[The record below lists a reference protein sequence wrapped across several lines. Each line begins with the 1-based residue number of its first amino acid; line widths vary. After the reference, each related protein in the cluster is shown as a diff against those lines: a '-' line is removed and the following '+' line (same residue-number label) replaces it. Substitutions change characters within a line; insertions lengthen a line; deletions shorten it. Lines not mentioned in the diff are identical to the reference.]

1 MHRLALLNGLLVAR
15 PLAGRQA
22 VLLGLGALA
31 VPTLILSTDQSLP
44 AGACCTTYFP
54 FVMMSAI
61 MMSPGYAATVAL
73 GSIGLAD
80 TLFMGPGYKI
90 LETPM
95 DRFGDLSSLIS
106 FALIIGVAYL
116 VRQAVVRLLRMRDNP
131 SGVIFSLERGE
142 AWASW
147 PGAASVR
154 LGPQEEVAEMMEDFL
169 AQVEL
174 GKRLAD
180 RYSKPAAPVP
190 APIAP

>member
-1 MHRLALLNGLLVAR
+1 MAAFRENSQWVASSCAIDPAIHRQLAQCTGNRAMLHSRDSKDRKEALMHRLALLNGLLVAP

-80 TLFMGPGYKI
+80 TLSW
-90 LETPM
+90 
-95 DRFGDLSSLIS
+95 DRDTRFSRPLWTDLGICH
-106 FALIIGVAYL
+106 
-116 VRQAVVRLLRMRDNP
+116 R
-131 SGVIFSLERGE
+131 
-142 AWASW
+142 
-147 PGAASVR
+147 
-154 LGPQEEVAEMMEDFL
+154 
-169 AQVEL
+169 
-174 GKRLAD
+174 
-180 RYSKPAAPVP
+180 
-190 APIAP
+190 